1 MFEKE
6 LEVAI
11 EAAKR
16 AVKGI
21 LEIYHT
27 QFDVEIKEDNS
38 PVTLADKGADKL
50 IREYLSEKFPD
61 YGMLT
66 EESNDD
72 LSRLKKD
79 YIWIVD
85 PVDGTKDFVARDDEF
100 TTNIALAYKGQV
112 VVGVVSIPAKKE
124 IYYASKNNGAFY
136 DDGKGNIQKIHV
148 NDKTEDLTMLTSRFH
163 VSDLEHNYVQQHS
176 DKIKTVKQYG
186 SALKACLIAKGEAE
200 ISIRFNNGTKE
211 WDTAAS
217 QCVIEEAGG
226 LFVKPNGEPLTYNRE
241 DVYNREGYYILNR
254 IENKF

>member
-6 LEVAI
+6 LEAAI

-21 LEIYHT
+21 LEIYNT
-27 QFDVEIKEDNS
+27 PFDVEIKEDNS
-38 PVTLADKGADKL
+38 PVTLADKGADRL
-50 IREYLSEKFPD
+50 IREYLGTMFPD

-72 LSRLKKD
+72 LSRLDKD

-85 PVDGTKDFVARDDEF
+85 PVDGTKDFVARDNEF
-100 TTNIALAYKGQV
+100 TTNIALAYKGQA
-112 VVGVVSIPAKKE
+112 VVGVVSIPATKE
-124 IYYASKNNGAFY
+124 IYYASKNNGAYY
-136 DDGKGNIQKIHV
+136 DDGKGNVQRIYV
-148 NDKTEDLTMLTSRFH
+148 NNKTENLTMLTSRFH
-163 VSDLEHNYVQQHS
+163 VSELEHEYVKKHS

-226 LFVKPNGEPLTYNRE
+226 LFIKPNGEPLTYNRK

>member
-1 MFEKE
+1 MIEKE
-6 LEVAI
+6 LEAAI

-21 LEIYHT
+21 LEIYNT
-27 QFDVEIKEDNS
+27 PFEVEIKEDNS

-50 IREYLSEKFPD
+50 IREYLGQMFPD

-72 LSRLKKD
+72 LSRLDKD

-85 PVDGTKDFVARDDEF
+85 PVDGTKDFVARDNEF

-112 VVGVVSIPAKKE
+112 VVGVVSIPATKE
-124 IYYASKNNGAFY
+124 IYYASKNNGAYY
-136 DDGKGNIQKIHV
+136 DDGKGNVQRIHV
-148 NDKTEDLTMLTSRFH
+148 NNKTENLTMLTSRFH
-163 VSDLEHNYVQQHS
+163 VSELEHEYVKKHS

-226 LFVKPNGEPLTYNRE
+226 VFIKPNGEPLTYNRK

-254 IENKF
+254 IENKL